1 MDEEVWLCR
10 IVGESRRFAKGIVII
25 VKNKNPQVF
34 IALRIFVVYENVAF
48 FGIAF
53 GLLINNKIPIV
64 NIRFDAVLDVA

>member
-34 IALRIFVVYENVAF
+34 VALRIFVVYENVAF
-48 FGIAF
+48 F
-53 GLLINNKIPIV
+53 
-64 NIRFDAVLDVA
+64 